1 MPRFPLQ
8 REEYNDYLYWRV
20 APPIVIG
27 SDDEEFGDPE
37 AQGGYDS
44 SNDKKDDED
53 DDGLDGMRICG

>member
-1 MPRFPLQ
+1 M
-8 REEYNDYLYWRV
+8 
-20 APPIVIG
+20 IG